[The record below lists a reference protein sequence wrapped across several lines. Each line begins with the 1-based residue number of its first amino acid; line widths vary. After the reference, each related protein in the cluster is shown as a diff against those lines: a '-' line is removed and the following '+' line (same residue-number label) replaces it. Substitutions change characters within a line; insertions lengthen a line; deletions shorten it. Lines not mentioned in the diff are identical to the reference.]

1 MILERRRKSR
11 EIGRRI
17 VFTARPA
24 GTQDPVPSCFFI
36 NLADLIAPNFSSYRG
51 VRRESAAFEGAV
63 PDFEFSIKAFFL
75 EIEGYKSHHLP
86 TGKFIFFPVEGVSDV
101 HGSPRSGIQIRF
113 VDNIIFISDRVQGH
127 DFMTISIICLS
138 PILPNKHVAR

>member
-1 MILERRRKSR
+1 MVMQAIPPS
-11 EIGRRI
+11 I
-17 VFTARPA
+17 V
-24 GTQDPVPSCFFI
+24 I
-36 NLADLIAPNFSSYRG
+36 NTI
-51 VRRESAAFEGAV
+51 SAAFEGAV

-113 VDNIIFISDRVQGH
+113 VDNIIFISDRVQGD
-127 DFMTISIICLS
+127 DFMTMGMTINDKFGFIVFHRLLIKCIFNVIILGTLEFS
-138 PILPNKHVAR
+138 